1 MLMKTCGSVNS
12 LTPKSSCDLS
22 FMLNEGSKLIFMEHF
37 VAGTLLGTLS
47 HFIWTVSHLEGGKG
61 GDIPLSGEKVFRG
74 EASS

>member
-47 HFIWTVSHLEGGKG
+47 HFI
-61 GDIPLSGEKVFRG
+61 
-74 EASS
+74 